1 MALEHP
7 PSPHDLDAFHRQVAS
22 MVGVDHLARDLIN
35 LLMEIS
41 ARISR
46 TRRAV
51 AQGSAVELELD
62 LHAVDDA
69 FGRALSITRA
79 MSHGLLGPRPRG
91 VLTSVSEV
99 VCEIAALVG
108 PTLPAGA
115 SLVTTYPSEPCVVAC
130 SPCRLRSSLVAVL
143 ASVVEGSKASGEV
156 HVLVR
161 TRVVGTNPRPTRLC
175 IEVQSPGGAVA
186 RAPAAWALAV
196 TAARELAQ
204 SLQAA
209 LTVVVDASS
218 KAILSLD
225 CALVC

>member
-1 MALEHP
+1 MTREHQ

-22 MVGVDHLARDLIN
+22 MAGVDHLAQDLIN

-41 ARISR
+41 ARISK

-51 AQGSAVELELD
+51 AQGSAVELDLD
-62 LHAVDDA
+62 AVDDA
-69 FGRALSITRA
+69 FGRALSITRE
-79 MSHGLLGPRPRG
+79 MSQGLLSPRPRG

-99 VCEIAALVG
+99 VCEISALMA
-108 PTLPAGA
+108 PTMPAGA
-115 SLVTTYPSEPCVVAC
+115 SLVTTYPTEPCVVAC
-130 SPCRLRSSLVAVL
+130 SPCLLRRSLVAVL
-143 ASVVEGSKASGEV
+143 ASIVEGTRGRGDV
-156 HVLVR
+156 HVSVC
-161 TRVVGTNPRPTRLC
+161 TRVVGTGPHPTRLC
-175 IEVQSPGGAVA
+175 IEVQSSGGAVA

-196 TAARELAQ
+196 AAARELAQ

-218 KAILSLD
+218 KASLSLD

>member
-1 MALEHP
+1 MTLEHQP
-7 PSPHDLDAFHRQVAS
+7 APHDLDAFHRQVAS
-22 MVGVDHLARDLIN
+22 MVGVDHLAQDLIN

-41 ARISR
+41 ARISK

-51 AQGSAVELELD
+51 AQGSAVEQD

-79 MSHGLLGPRPRG
+79 MNQGLLGPRPRG

-99 VCEIAALVG
+99 VCEIAALMA
-108 PTLPAGA
+108 PTMPAGA
-115 SLVTTYPSEPCVVAC
+115 SLVTTYPTEPCVVAC
-130 SPCRLRSSLVAVL
+130 SPCLLRRSLVAVL
-143 ASVVEGSKASGEV
+143 ASIVDGSGGRGDV
-156 HVLVR
+156 HVSVC
-161 TRVVGTNPRPTRLC
+161 TRVVGIGAHPTRLC
-175 IEVQSPGGAVA
+175 IEVQSSGGAVA